1 MIILT
6 CELTFE
12 TSHQSASGKP
22 NTILSSIVYDDKTD
36 RFVKVTQ
43 RVSPELVQ
51 DLNSNNPMIDINDVI
66 SLDYIECVLEDDG
79 VEEVFEMV
87 EEGAQDNMDIPIF
100 CFIVKKALD
109 FIKSYRRNRKIEK
122 LINKI

>member
-6 CELTFE
+6 CQLMFE
-12 TSHQSASGKP
+12 TNG
-22 NTILSSIVYDDKTD
+22 NRLLCSIVYDDKTD
-36 RFVKVTQ
+36 RFVKLSR
-43 RVSPELVQ
+43 RVSLEIFQ
-51 DLNSNNPMIDINDVI
+51 DLASDNPIIDIYDVV
-66 SLDYIECVLEDDG
+66 SLDYIECHLEDNQ

-87 EEGAQDNMDIPIF
+87 EEGPQDNDIS
-100 CFIVKKALD
+100 KKALE

>member
-6 CELTFE
+6 CQLMFE
-12 TSHQSASGKP
+12 TNG
-22 NTILSSIVYDDKTD
+22 NRLLCSIVYDDKTD
-36 RFVKVTQ
+36 RFVKLSQ

-51 DLNSNNPMIDINDVI
+51 DLGSSNPVIDIYDVV
-66 SLDYIECVLEDDG
+66 SLDYIECHLEDDE

-87 EEGAQDNMDIPIF
+87 EEGPQDNDI
-100 CFIVKKALD
+100 VRKAVE
-109 FIKSYRRNRKIEK
+109 FIKSYKRNRKIEK

>member
-6 CELTFE
+6 CQLMFE
-12 TSHQSASGKP
+12 TNG
-22 NTILSSIVYDDKTD
+22 NRLLCSIVYDDKTD
-36 RFVKVTQ
+36 RFVKLSQ

-51 DLNSNNPMIDINDVI
+51 DLGSSNPVIDIYDVV
-66 SLDYIECVLEDDG
+66 SLDYIECHLEDDD

-87 EEGAQDNMDIPIF
+87 EEGPQDND
-100 CFIVKKALD
+100 IVKKAVE
-109 FIKSYRRNRKIEK
+109 FIKSYKRNRKIEK

>member
-1 MIILT
+1 M
-6 CELTFE
+6 FE
-12 TSHQSASGKP
+12 TNG
-22 NTILSSIVYDDKTD
+22 NRLLCSIVYDDKTD
-36 RFVKVTQ
+36 RFVKLSQ

-51 DLNSNNPMIDINDVI
+51 DLGLSNPVINLYDVV
-66 SLDYIECVLEDDG
+66 SLDYIERHLEDNQ

-87 EEGAQDNMDIPIF
+87 EEGPQDNDIS
-100 CFIVKKALD
+100 KKALE